1 MKTNLMSIYSSS
13 LQIEPWNHLFL
24 LGNVCLKNKK
34 NNQSKIRKVGSITQN
49 AQLVFRYYFRF
60 E

>member
-1 MKTNLMSIYSSS
+1 MSIYSSS